1 MHFFQE
7 TQLYARRLIFPG
19 VLLFTLAALHLFKSK
34 GGPWKIKRWYLII
47 ISSFFKGCQI
57 DIILKCS
64 VDWHITHSLGL
75 TLRDVYGVLGVYPE
89 MKNQVMVIVISLDPD
104 FFACVE
110 N

>member
-19 VLLFTLAALHLFKSK
+19 VLLFTLTALHLFKSK
-34 GGPWKIKRWYLII
+34 GGPWK
-47 ISSFFKGCQI
+47 
-57 DIILKCS
+57 KCS

-75 TLRDVYGVLGVYPE
+75 TLRDAYGVLGVYPE
-89 MKNQVMVIVISLDPD
+89 MKNQVMVIMISLDPD
-104 FFACVE
+104 FLACVD

>member
-1 MHFFQE
+1 MAPKKLKGD
-7 TQLYARRLIFPG
+7 TSKLYP
-19 VLLFTLAALHLFKSK
+19 
-34 GGPWKIKRWYLII
+34 P
-47 ISSFFKGCQI
+47 FFKGCQI
-57 DIILKCS
+57 DVILKCS